1 MDRLN
6 VSQLVWFL
14 NESFTKKISGKSKDD
29 IVKDTLNISVEE
41 FRSKMKD
48 FFVRKGYDKGF
59 ELLWRGEISRGPAV
73 LFKEIDDIDD
83 IDDRDSFMFNFCY
96 YMKYFRNTPPSRV
109 EVEFSRDFEDKNSFC
124 MDLEVVINNRIRFFS
139 HKVNLNS
146 FDDLD
151 EHYLEKRGLRK
162 DGKNLYS
169 VKETELSLPLLI
181 KMQQFFAKLVE
192 KASKVKIKSLNDAL
206 RNALTDKQ
214 QIDVIKDFFF

>member
-41 FRSKMKD
+41 FQSRMKE
-48 FFVRKGYDKGF
+48 FFDRKGYGKGLRYATGGIEVF
-59 ELLWRGEISRGPAV
+59 FYPNIHDGIFR
-73 LFKEIDDIDD
+73 
-83 IDDRDSFMFNFCY
+83 FCY
-96 YMKYFRNTPPSRV
+96 YINYERENQSIV

-124 MDLEVVINNRIRFFS
+124 MDLEVGINNRIRFLG
-139 HKVNLNS
+139 HKVDLNS
-146 FDDLD
+146 FDDLK
-151 EHYLEKRGLRK
+151 EIGLRK

-181 KMQQFFAKLVE
+181 KMQQFFEKLVE
-192 KASKVKIKSLNDAL
+192 KASKVKIKSLNDTL
-206 RNALTDKQ
+206 RNSLTDKEK
-214 QIDVIKDFFF
+214 IDVVKDFFF

>member
-41 FRSKMKD
+41 FRSQMKD
-48 FFVRKGYDKGF
+48 FFDRKGYGKGLRYATGGIEVF
-59 ELLWRGEISRGPAV
+59 FYPNIHDGIFR
-73 LFKEIDDIDD
+73 
-83 IDDRDSFMFNFCY
+83 FCY
-96 YMKYFRNTPPSRV
+96 CINYERENLSIV
-109 EVEFSRDFEDKNSFC
+109 EVKFSQDFEDKNSFC
-124 MDLEVVINNRIRFFS
+124 MDLEVGINNRIRFLG
-139 HKVNLNS
+139 HKVDLNS
-146 FDDLD
+146 FDDLK
-151 EHYLEKRGLRK
+151 EIGLRK

-181 KMQQFFAKLVE
+181 KMQQFFEKLVE

-206 RNALTDKQ
+206 RNSLTDKEK
-214 QIDVIKDFFF
+214 IDVVKDFFF

>member
-6 VSQLVWFL
+6 TSQLVWFL

-41 FRSKMKD
+41 FRSQMKD
-48 FFVRKGYDKGF
+48 FFDRKGYDKGLRYATGGIEVF
-59 ELLWRGEISRGPAV
+59 FYPNIHDGIFR
-73 LFKEIDDIDD
+73 
-83 IDDRDSFMFNFCY
+83 FCY
-96 YMKYFRNTPPSRV
+96 YINYERENLSIV

-124 MDLEVVINNRIRFFS
+124 MDLEVGINNRIRFLG
-139 HKVNLNS
+139 HKVDLNS
-146 FDDLD
+146 FDDLK
-151 EHYLEKRGLRK
+151 EIGLRK

-181 KMQQFFAKLVE
+181 KMQQFFEKLVE

-206 RNALTDKQ
+206 RNSLTDKEK
-214 QIDVIKDFFF
+214 IDVVKDFFF

>member
-41 FRSKMKD
+41 FQSRMKE
-48 FFVRKGYDKGF
+48 FFDRKGYGKG
-59 ELLWRGEISRGPAV
+59 LRYATRGIEVFFYPNIHDGIFR
-73 LFKEIDDIDD
+73 
-83 IDDRDSFMFNFCY
+83 FCY
-96 YMKYFRNTPPSRV
+96 YINWENLSIV

-124 MDLEVVINNRIRFFS
+124 MDLEVGINNRIRFLG
-139 HKVNLNS
+139 HKVDLNS
-146 FDDLD
+146 FDDLK
-151 EHYLEKRGLRK
+151 EIGLRK

-181 KMQQFFAKLVE
+181 KMQQFFEKLVE
-192 KASKVKIKSLNDAL
+192 KASKVKIKSLNDTL
-206 RNALTDKQ
+206 RNSLNDKEK
-214 QIDVIKDFFF
+214 IDVVKDFFF

>member
-1 MDRLN
+1 MDKLN

-14 NESFTKKISGKSKDD
+14 NESFTKKTSGKSKND

-41 FRSKMKD
+41 FRSQMKD
-48 FFVRKGYDKGF
+48 FFDRKGYDKGF

-83 IDDRDSFMFNFCY
+83 RDSFMFNFCY
-96 YMKYFRNTPPSRV
+96 YMKYFRNTPLSRV
-109 EVEFSRDFEDKNSFC
+109 EVVFSRDFEDKNAFC
-124 MDLEVVINNRIRFFS
+124 MNLEVVINNRIRFFG
-139 HKVNLNS
+139 HKVDLNS
-146 FDDLD
+146 FDD
-151 EHYLEKRGLRK
+151 LEKRGLRK

-169 VKETELSLPLLI
+169 VKDTELSLPLLI
-181 KMQQFFAKLVE
+181 KMQQFFEKLVE